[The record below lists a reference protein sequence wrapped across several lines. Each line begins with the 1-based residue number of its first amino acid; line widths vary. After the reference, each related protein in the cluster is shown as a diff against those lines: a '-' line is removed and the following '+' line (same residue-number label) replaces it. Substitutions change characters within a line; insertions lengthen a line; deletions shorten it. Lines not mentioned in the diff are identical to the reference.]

1 MSVTDANPH
10 DAAIEH
16 LRERVRQLDTDIA
29 AQKARMDGLTM
40 VRDDYLDTI
49 ATLARKSRPRKP
61 RAVTETVT
69 PAEDAPARPTVFAS
83 VPTAANDEGGELAG
97 EAA

>member
-1 MSVTDANPH
+1 MSDTTTPN
-10 DAAIEH
+10 DAAIDH
-16 LRERVRQLDTDIA
+16 LRERVRQLDADIA
-29 AQKARMDGLTM
+29 ALKARLDGLTM

-61 RAVTETVT
+61 RAVIET
-69 PAEDAPARPTVFAS
+69 PAEDAPARATVFAS
-83 VPTAANDEGGELAG
+83 VPTAANDEGDAA